1 MDAVDIDVSAIFYLS
16 STISKYLHMPV
27 PLDRLYHFI
36 EGVASEIYNNPVIIY
51 RFWPHGSK
59 NIQDLNPLKHYDW
72 AQQQQRLGIWCH
84 DQEPLPTVIDKRK
97 VKSAWNDLLHSLDL
111 VQPRTK
117 GVNWRRNMFKKN
129 ILLHSEKRSHVIDQY
144 VKDDELIPVYH
155 WSHAVIARDW
165 FRYAEHENFQK
176 KVKKCFLIYNRA
188 WSGTREYR
196 LKFSDLL
203 VEHGLVDHC
212 LTFCN
217 PTEDGKH
224 YDTHTFQDPVWRP
237 GHVLENYFPPSQA
250 NSCASADFDSEDYR
264 STEIEV
270 VLETLWEDDRLHLT
284 EKSLRPI
291 ACRQPF
297 ILAATHGS
305 LQYLRD
311 YGFRTF
317 DTIWDETYDT
327 IVDPY
332 QRMQA
337 IIKLLR
343 EITTWSAVQRRDNI
357 QRMQQVADHNHNH
370 FFSKVFF
377 NQVIDELRTN
387 MAKAFDQITQDP
399 GFDKWQHFLQ
409 FAQVQDFLNV
419 NQDTGQPTRQQY
431 EQVLESIG
439 QHTKIIADANKI

>member
-1 MDAVDIDVSAIFYLS
+1 M
-16 STISKYLHMPV
+16 TV

-84 DQEPLPTVIDKRK
+84 DQEPLTTVIDKRK
-97 VKSAWNDLLHSLDL
+97 VKSSWNDLLHSLDL
-111 VQPRTK
+111 WPARTRL
-117 GVNWRRNMFKKN
+117 NWYRNIFKKN

-144 VKDDELIPVYH
+144 VKDDELIPVYY
-155 WSHAVIARDW
+155 WSHAVIAMDW
-165 FRYAEHENFQK
+165 FRYAQHQDFNKNISK
-176 KVKKCFLIYNRA
+176 KFLIYNRA

-196 LKFSDLL
+196 LRFTDLL
-203 VEHGLVDHC
+203 IEHQLIDHC

-224 YDTHTFQDPVWRP
+224 YTQHNYNNNVWRP
-237 GHVLENYFPPSQA
+237 THVLENYLPPSQA
-250 NSCASADFDSEDYR
+250 DSCASADFDAQDYK

-270 VLETLWEDDRLHLT
+270 VLETLFDDDRLHLT

-311 YGFRTF
+311 YGFQTF
-317 DTIWDETYDT
+317 DSIWDETYDT
-327 IVDPY
+327 IEDPY
-332 QRMQA
+332 QRMQS
-337 IIKLLR
+337 IIRTMR
-343 EITTWSAVQRRDNI
+343 EITAWSDVQKRDNV
-357 QRMQQVADHNHNH
+357 QRMQQIADHNYKH
-370 FFSKVFF
+370 FFSKDFF
-377 NQVIDELRTN
+377 DLIINELRTN
-387 MAKAFDQITQDP
+387 MTEAFDQIKQDP
-399 GFDKWQHFLQ
+399 GFNEYLDRWQHFLQ
-409 FAQVQDFLNV
+409 FPQVQDFLDV
-419 NQDTGQPTRQQY
+419 NQDTNQPTRQQY
-431 EQVLESIG
+431 QKVLDYIK
-439 QHTKIIADANKI
+439 QYPKNIADRIEI

>member
-1 MDAVDIDVSAIFYLS
+1 MSI
-16 STISKYLHMPV
+16 

-36 EGVASEIYNNPVIIY
+36 EKTAIKNYEAPVIIY

-59 NIQDLNPLKHYDW
+59 NIQDITPLKQYHWTQY
-72 AQQQQRLGIWCH
+72 QQTLGIWCH
-84 DQEPLPTVIDKRK
+84 DQEPLDYVIDNRYVKR
-97 VKSAWNDLLHSLDL
+97 AWNDLLAGLDL
-111 VQPRTK
+111 VQPRTRLP
-117 GVNWRRNMFKKN
+117 GHHNIFKKN
-129 ILLHSEKRSHVIDQY
+129 ILLHSEERSHVLDQY
-144 VKDDELIPVYH
+144 VKDDDLMPVYY

-165 FRYAEHENFQK
+165 FRYAKHETFK
-176 KVKKCFLIYNRA
+176 KNVTKQFLIYNRA

-196 LKFSDLL
+196 LKFLDLL
-203 VEHGLVDHC
+203 VEHELVDHC
-212 LTFCN
+212 RTFCS
-217 PTEDGKH
+217 PTEHGKH
-224 YDTHTFQDPVWRP
+224 YQTHRFVNPVWRP
-237 GHVLENYFPPSQA
+237 GHVLENYFQPSQA
-250 NSCASADFDSEDYR
+250 NACASADFDTEDYQ

-270 VLETLWEDDRLHLT
+270 VLETLFDDNRLHLT

-311 YGFRTF
+311 YGFKTF

-327 IVDPY
+327 IEDPY

-343 EITTWSAVQRRDNI
+343 EITTWSDVQRRDNI

-370 FFSKVFF
+370 FFSKDFSDL
-377 NQVIDELRTN
+377 VINELRIN

-399 GFDKWQHFLQ
+399 GFDKWLDKWQHFLQ
-409 FAQVQDFLNV
+409 FAQIQDFLDV
-419 NQDTGQPTRQQY
+419 NQDTEQPTRQQY
-431 EQVLESIG
+431 EQVLEFIER
-439 QHTKIIADANKI
+439 HPKTVANRIKI